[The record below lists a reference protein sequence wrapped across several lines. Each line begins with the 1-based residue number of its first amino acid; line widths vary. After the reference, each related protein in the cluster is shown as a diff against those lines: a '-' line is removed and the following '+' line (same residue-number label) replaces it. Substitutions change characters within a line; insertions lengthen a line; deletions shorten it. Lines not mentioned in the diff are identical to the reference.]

1 MAAMVS
7 GAVTHPIDLVKVR
20 MQLDPSA
27 GKSGMFKTGY
37 SVIRNEGVIA
47 IYKGLT
53 ASLLRQASFIGTKFG
68 SYDVFKKI
76 LQDESGKIS
85 FGAKAACGFG
95 AGAAGA
101 IVGNPADLAM
111 VRMQADGKLPVDMRR
126 NYKNA
131 FEAIYRIVSE
141 EGVMT
146 LWRGSSPTV
155 SRAMIITASQLAVY
169 DQIKEELLKFGM
181 EDGPILHVSASILA
195 ACVASI
201 TSNPVDI
208 VKTRLMNMSPDA
220 NGKMPYAGVVDCGAK
235 IVSNEGFFALWKGL
249 GPTMA
254 RQAPLNMIRFVFVEY
269 FKKLLGA

>member
-1 MAAMVS
+1 MNDGNVWKGFAAGSMAAMVS

-27 GKSGMFKTGY
+27 GKSGMLKTGY
-37 SVIRNEGVIA
+37 SVIRNEGVLA

-111 VRMQADGKLPVDMRR
+111 VRMQADGKLPVEMRR

-131 FEAIYRIVSE
+131 FDAIHRIITE

-181 EDGPILHVSASILA
+181 EMRSGCFVLWAAAKVSSGARSREQLLQR
-195 ACVASI
+195 SPRSPG
-201 TSNPVDI
+201 TG
-208 VKTRLMNMSPDA
+208 RLLRTEP
-220 NGKMPYAGVVDCGAK
+220 GRLP
-235 IVSNEGFFALWKGL
+235 
-249 GPTMA
+249 
-254 RQAPLNMIRFVFVEY
+254 
-269 FKKLLGA
+269 